1 MAGKVPATVF
11 VILGTVS
18 ELQFRPATVSDAKEL
33 AALVNSCYRGD
44 SSRLGWTTEADLL
57 DGTRTDAREIEAII
71 ARPRATIIT
80 CSDGNEIIG
89 SVNVENRGTECY
101 LGMLVVKPT
110 LQRGGLGRKLI
121 QAAEDYARDTWHS
134 EKMTMTVISRRAEL
148 IAYYER
154 RGYRRTGETKPFKF
168 DDVHGIAR
176 VDGIELEVLEK
187 DLT

>member
-1 MAGKVPATVF
+1 M
-11 VILGTVS
+11 
-18 ELQFRPATVSDAKEL
+18 
-33 AALVNSCYRGD
+33 
-44 SSRLGWTTEADLL
+44 
-57 DGTRTDAREIEAII
+57 
-71 ARPRATIIT
+71 
-80 CSDGNEIIG
+80 
-89 SVNVENRGTECY
+89 NVEKRGTECY

-134 EKMTMTVISRRAEL
+134 QKMTMTVISRRAEL

-176 VDGIELEVLEK
+176 VDGIELEILEK
-187 DLT
+187 ELT